1 MKKFVLVIAI
11 VGLSLP
17 VTCFADEMSDA
28 QDAINEA
35 ESLLQTMN
43 SMGFWFGPSAALK
56 MEAENHLQMAKEAF
70 EEGNYSEALQHAMM
84 AMQYA
89 HSALGLRGWSML
101 PGPKYTPG
109 QTMHPP
115 SPVNGDSC
123 EV

>member
-1 MKKFVLVIAI
+1 MSEAEAAI
-11 VGLSLP
+11 N
-17 VTCFADEMSDA
+17 DA
-28 QDAINEA
+28 QSMLDT
-35 ESLLQTMN
+35 LN

-70 EEGNYSEALQHAMM
+70 EAGNYSEALQHAMM

-101 PGPKYTPG
+101 PGPKYPPG
-109 QTMHPP
+109 QNMPP
-115 SPVNGDSC
+115 PTPVNGDSC